1 MAGNPNCKAKKHKMH
16 ICSLKADGFDKE
28 NPAKFRALVERPQQK
43 CASCGARA
51 KKSENLCKPV
61 KL

>member
-1 MAGNPNCKAKKHKMH
+1 MAGNPNCRSKKHRMH
-16 ICSLKADGFDKE
+16 ICALKAEGFDKK
-28 NPAKFRALVERPQQK
+28 NPAKFQALVERPQQK
-43 CASCGARA
+43 CGNCGAQA